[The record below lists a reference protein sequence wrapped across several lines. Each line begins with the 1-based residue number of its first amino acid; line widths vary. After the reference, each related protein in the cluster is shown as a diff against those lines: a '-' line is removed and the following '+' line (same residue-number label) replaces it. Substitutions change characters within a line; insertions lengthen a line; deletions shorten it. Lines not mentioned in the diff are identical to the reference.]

1 MESVPG
7 RFGSYPL
14 IVTKAVKGDPHI
26 KQPEAAEMEIV
37 PKLAFR
43 FMFSGPSNSGKTNL
57 ARWMLDKYYIKA
69 PNKTF
74 FDRIYLFSPTGKLD
88 PVWKDLEGLR
98 PGDRIT
104 ELDNG
109 GKARL
114 EEIFENALRRTKAMG
129 KDHAPHELVIFD
141 DAIAD
146 TRFLNAPY
154 FLKCFVAGRHGNV
167 SCMVMTQSYMK
178 VPRSVRMQITALA
191 MFPSRV
197 TEIKRLW
204 EEHGPIHMPKNDF
217 IDMVKYAIAKT
228 EQEKFPFFFLDTMVP
243 EEKRFRRCLNEVLV
257 PTATNSFGS
266 QDLGSAGLLAGRVKV
281 PGRVRAAREPRSR
294 KRKGQVP
301 RGARGPPRTDWEE
314 KEDVEVLPRAPR
326 RKRPR
331 AAPGTDLDRRRP
343 SPEASL
349 KLEPRDRSSS
359 PPSSP
364 PPLERVPRRPP
375 YHH

>member
-1 MESVPG
+1 MESVRG
-7 RFGSYPL
+7 RFGIYPL
-14 IVTKAVKGDPHI
+14 VVTKSVKGDPHI

-57 ARWMLDKYYIKA
+57 ARWMLDKYYVRG

-146 TRFLNAPY
+146 TKFLNAPY

-266 QDLGSAGLLAGRVKV
+266 QDLGSAGLLADPAKGAGMFR
-281 PGRVRAAREPRSR
+281 GEAAQGARMQ
-294 KRKGQVP
+294 KGPVP
-301 RGARGPPRTDWEE
+301 REARGSPRTDWEE
-314 KEDVEVLPRAPR
+314 KDEVEEAVRR
-326 RKRPR
+326 KRKRPR
-331 AAPGTDLDRRRP
+331 GAAGMDVDRRRP
-343 SPEASL
+343 SQEASL

-359 PPSSP
+359 PP
-364 PPLERVPRRPP
+364 PLERVPRKLSSRR
-375 YHH
+375 